1 MTGRLPRRRCAQPL
15 DDFSLAGLRPSSH
28 TLLLCLQLPAAV
40 EATGPNP
47 DTEWLLSLAQGL
59 AASSTEEEPLS
70 VSLDDVV
77 AKRTEALVEA
87 AAAALAKTLADAPP
101 EVAARAVGALLES
114 AEATHR
120 GYVLGDLAAV
130 KHAAGTGKLQ
140 AAGRL
145 PTSFLAGSL

>member
-1 MTGRLPRRRCAQPL
+1 M
-15 DDFSLAGLRPSSH
+15 
-28 TLLLCLQLPAAV
+28 LLCLQLPAAV

-87 AAAALAKTLADAPP
+87 AAAALAKTLANAPP

-130 KHAAGTGKLQ
+130 KHAAGTGKL
-140 AAGRL
+140 
-145 PTSFLAGSL
+145 

>member
-1 MTGRLPRRRCAQPL
+1 MPRRRCAPPL

-101 EVAARAVGALLES
+101 EVAARAVGAALGQNPFPPLIPCHRVVAASGEITGFAFGLAWKRGLLS
-114 AEATHR
+114 LEAR
-120 GYVLGDLAAV
+120 QMAL
-130 KHAAGTGKLQ
+130 
-140 AAGRL
+140 
-145 PTSFLAGSL
+145 F